1 MKKLVK
7 DGILPSLPNNSGSC
21 VDCTKSRLTKTKRK
35 GLNRSSNLREIIL
48 IDICRPIPNLN

>member
-7 DGILPSLPNNSGSC
+7 DGILPSLPNNSGS
-21 VDCTKSRLTKTKRK
+21 DCTKSRLTKTKRK
-35 GLNRSSNLREIIL
+35 GLNRSSDLQEIIL